1 MVCRVQDNSSWA
13 CFGRRP
19 MFISRAKDHII
30 EIRVGMRPHCPGS
43 MDYHTWDLRSW
54 RQRPLHP
61 SSQASSRR
69 ERLPRLQEVLW
80 SENLGF
86 RIRPMRAVAPGGS
99 AVGEFRVSR
108 LGVYDRFQV
117 FDGDWGFVR
126 SWTLLQ
132 LATTEEMTH
141 AAATEGGWCLR
152 EEWPSYP

>member
-1 MVCRVQDNSSWA
+1 
-13 CFGRRP
+13 
-19 MFISRAKDHII
+19 
-30 EIRVGMRPHCPGS
+30 
-43 MDYHTWDLRSW
+43 
-54 RQRPLHP
+54 
-61 SSQASSRR
+61 
-69 ERLPRLQEVLW
+69 LPRLQEVLW